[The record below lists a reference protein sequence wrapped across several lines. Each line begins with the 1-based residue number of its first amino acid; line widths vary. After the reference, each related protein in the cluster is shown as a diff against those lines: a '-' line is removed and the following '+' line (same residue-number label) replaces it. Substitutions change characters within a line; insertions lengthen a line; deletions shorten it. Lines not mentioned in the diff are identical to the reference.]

1 MEETISLQEIFQ
13 VIKKRMK
20 LIIAITV
27 AAVLVS
33 ALITLFILTPK
44 YEASSQFI
52 VSQSEPTQEVNIND
66 IRTNVEMI
74 NTYNV
79 IITSPAIMD
88 QVIEELDLNLSNG
101 ALASKISVANAQ
113 NSQVV
118 NVTATDTD
126 PAVAANI
133 ANTTVE
139 VFKESVP
146 TYMNVDNVSILSAAV
161 VGDNPAPVS
170 PNVTLNIAIAF
181 VLGVMVGV
189 GLAFLLEYLDTTI
202 KTEEDIEKLLEL
214 PVMGVVPTMDANTIT
229 DPSRTARG
237 RGAKHGA

>member
-52 VSQSEPTQEVNIND
+52 VSQSEPAQELNIND

-113 NSQVV
+113 DSQVV
-118 NVTATDTD
+118 NVTVTDTE
-126 PAVAANI
+126 PCRCCQ
-133 ANTTVE
+133 
-139 VFKESVP
+139 
-146 TYMNVDNVSILSAAV
+146 YC
-161 VGDNPAPVS
+161 
-170 PNVTLNIAIAF
+170 
-181 VLGVMVGV
+181 
-189 GLAFLLEYLDTTI
+189 EY
-202 KTEEDIEKLLEL
+202 
-214 PVMGVVPTMDANTIT
+214 N
-229 DPSRTARG
+229 R
-237 RGAKHGA
+237 